1 LDNAVLRHHV
11 EALFQEVRRIQRLFG
26 PKEHYSTLEH
36 ELRHMYIII
45 VATEAADRFPQN
57 PVWISFNCIF
67 QTFEIFF
74 SQKRNAN
81 ICSLKNREK

>member
-1 LDNAVLRHHV
+1 
-11 EALFQEVRRIQRLFG
+11 VRRLQRLFG

-57 PVWISFNCIF
+57 PV
-67 QTFEIFF
+67 
-74 SQKRNAN
+74 
-81 ICSLKNREK
+81 